1 MKMSVTKV
9 ALGLIAGCA
18 IAIASQALAQDYP
31 TRPIRFI
38 VSFPPGGTVDIT
50 ARIVQPKLS
59 ESLGQPI
66 VIENRGGA
74 GGAVGTEAVARSA
87 PDGYTFL
94 FTLSSHTINPFL
106 YKLNYD
112 VERDFAPVS
121 LIVSVPQLIAASPNA
136 PAKTLREMVAA
147 ARERPGFYAYAS
159 PGSGT
164 PGHIAAEL
172 LKLRTGINIVHVPY
186 KGGGPAVTDTL
197 AGQVPYLFLTAPA
210 ALSYARSG
218 RLRALA
224 VTTRKRTAAAPDI
237 PTVAEEMNL
246 PDSEVDSWCAMFDPA
261 KTPAA
266 AVARMQKDVA
276 RVVHLPEVKQKL
288 LDQSADPVGSSP
300 EELDRVVKT
309 ELKSWA
315 AVIRDAGIKL
325 E

>member
-1 MKMSVTKV
+1 MRTFITRTT
-9 ALGLIAGCA
+9 LGLIAGCA
-18 IAIASQALAQDYP
+18 IGSQALAQDYP
-31 TRPIRFI
+31 TRSIRFI
-38 VSFPPGGTVDIT
+38 VSFPPGGSVDIT

-121 LIVSVPQLIAASPNA
+121 LIVSVPQLIAANPNA

-172 LKLRTGINIVHVPY
+172 LKLRTGINIVHAPY
-186 KGGGPAVTDTL
+186 KGGGPAVADTI
-197 AGQVPYLFLTAPA
+197 AGQVPFLFLTAPA
-210 ALSYARSG
+210 ALSHARSG

-224 VTTRKRTAAAPDI
+224 VTTRKRTAAAPEI
-237 PTVAEEMNL
+237 PTVAEELNL
-246 PDSEVDSWCAMFDPA
+246 PDYEVDSWVAMFGPA

-266 AVARMQKDVA
+266 IIARMQKEVT

-288 LDQSADPVGSSP
+288 LEQSADPVGSSP
-300 EELDRVVKT
+300 EELDRVVKA